1 MSKGAPL
8 RDNRAVSEIVASL
21 ILLLIVVALGTFL
34 YGYAVSFTG
43 EQNEAFKGEIATE
56 AEKAQERFRVLAVW
70 WSGSGDDL
78 NLTILNYGRLD
89 IEIVDAYV
97 NGRMVESYY
106 AGRRLPILTSQLGR
120 IRFRSPLPVTEG
132 SLYEIVLV
140 SGRGVSYVYRWEC

>member
-1 MSKGAPL
+1 ML
-8 RDNRAVSEIVASL
+8 CDTRAVSEVVASL
-21 ILLLIVVALGTFL
+21 ILLLIVVVLGTFL
-34 YGYAVSFTG
+34 YGYAVTLTG
-43 EQNEAFKGEIATE
+43 EQDEAFKGEIATE

-70 WSGSGDDL
+70 WDGSSDDL

-120 IRFRSPLPVTEG
+120 VRFRAPVPVTEG
-132 SLYEIVLV
+132 SLYDIVLV